1 MVIVCVGAA
10 RRVMQG
16 CQSNHRAA
24 AGPAQKP
31 LICRAFPVTS

>member
-10 RRVMQG
+10 KRVMRG

-24 AGPAQKP
+24 ARPAQKP
-31 LICRAFPVTS
+31 LICRCFSVTS